1 MTTKDRLLK
10 YIAHTGLATS
20 RFENMCGLSNGYVRN
35 LKTQIGAD
43 KLSDILNA
51 FPELSKIWLL
61 TGEGSMLVNN
71 SGKVHISTE
80 KIGVRTKFKAIIQQ
94 IKAAEGIT
102 QAALA
107 EKLGLHQSYLSD
119 MINERV
125 PVTET
130 VQASIYELFPYTK
143 ESTLPQN
150 KRVPA
155 SPPSSIEEETKRVPL
170 IPFEA
175 RGGQLDRFARNGV
188 TLAQCETV
196 PTPFKGAQ
204 FAISVRGQSM
214 SPTYPS
220 GCVLFISKN
229 IADWV
234 EWGKVYVLDT
244 ENGVIVKQL
253 APSTLG
259 EDFVCCKSFNDAPEF
274 APFNVPK
281 ASIFGIY
288 RVVGALIET

>member
-1 MTTKDRLLK
+1 MDKDAFSQSLK
-10 YIAHTGLATS
+10 SHL
-20 RFENMCGLSNGYVRN
+20 NQLGYN
-35 LKTQIGAD
+35 QD
-43 KLSDILNA
+43 Q
-51 FPELSKIWLL
+51 LSKMLDVSQPYLSALLSGKKAFGKGTAEKWQQMFGFSSGWLL

-71 SGKVHISTE
+71 TANNLVNPSNTS
-80 KIGVRTKFKAIIQQ
+80 A
-94 IKAAEGIT
+94 
-102 QAALA
+102 
-107 EKLGLHQSYLSD
+107 
-119 MINERV
+119 
-125 PVTET
+125 
-130 VQASIYELFPYTK
+130 
-143 ESTLPQN
+143 
-150 KRVPA
+150 PA
-155 SPPSSIEEETKRVPL
+155 PSPSSTEEETKRVPL

-175 RGGQLDRFARNGV
+175 QGRQLDGFARNGV

-253 APSTLG
+253 APSSLG
-259 EDFVCCKSFNDAPEF
+259 NDFVCCKSFNDAPEF
-274 APFNVPK
+274 APFDVPK
-281 ASIFGIY
+281 STIFGIY

>member
-20 RFENMCGLSNGYVRN
+20 RFESLCGLSNGYVRN
-35 LKTQIGAD
+35 LKSQIGED
-43 KLSDILNA
+43 KLSNILNA

-61 TGEGSMLVNN
+61 TGEGSMLVDISAN
-71 SGKVHISTE
+71 SSN
-80 KIGVRTKFKAIIQQ
+80 RTKFKAIIQQ
-94 IKAAEGIT
+94 IKATEDIT
-102 QAALA
+102 QAELA
-107 EKLGLHQSYLSD
+107 EKLGLHKSYLSD

-143 ESTLPQN
+143 ESIPPQD
-150 KRVPA
+150 KRAPA
-155 SPPSSIEEETKRVPL
+155 VSSSPIEEETKRVPL

-175 RGGQLDRFARNGV
+175 QGGQLDGFARNGV

-253 APSTLG
+253 APSSLG
-259 EDFVCCKSFNDAPEF
+259 NDFVCCKSFNDAPEF
-274 APFNVPK
+274 APFDVPK
-281 ASIFGIY
+281 STIFGIY

>member
-1 MTTKDRLLK
+1 MNKDIFTQSLKSHLKRL
-10 YIAHTGLATS
+10 
-20 RFENMCGLSNGYVRN
+20 GYN
-35 LKTQIGAD
+35 Q
-43 KLSDILNA
+43 
-51 FPELSKIWLL
+51 EQLSKMLDVSQPYISALVSGKKPFGKETAEKWQQTLGFSAGWLL
-61 TGEGSMLVNN
+61 TGEGPMLVNN
-71 SGKVHISTE
+71 SVNDLVNTS
-80 KIGVRTKFKAIIQQ
+80 
-94 IKAAEGIT
+94 
-102 QAALA
+102 
-107 EKLGLHQSYLSD
+107 
-119 MINERV
+119 N
-125 PVTET
+125 
-130 VQASIYELFPYTK
+130 ASA
-143 ESTLPQN
+143 
-150 KRVPA
+150 PA
-155 SPPSSIEEETKRVPL
+155 PSPSSIEEIKRVPL

-175 RGGQLDRFARNGV
+175 RGGQLNGFANNGV

-244 ENGVIVKQL
+244 ENGIIVKQL

-259 EDFVCCKSFNDAPEF
+259 EDFVCCKSFNEAPEF

>member
-1 MTTKDRLLK
+1 M
-10 YIAHTGLATS
+10 
-20 RFENMCGLSNGYVRN
+20 
-35 LKTQIGAD
+35 
-43 KLSDILNA
+43 
-51 FPELSKIWLL
+51 
-61 TGEGSMLVNN
+61 
-71 SGKVHISTE
+71 
-80 KIGVRTKFKAIIQQ
+80 
-94 IKAAEGIT
+94 
-102 QAALA
+102 
-107 EKLGLHQSYLSD
+107 
-119 MINERV
+119 
-125 PVTET
+125 
-130 VQASIYELFPYTK
+130 
-143 ESTLPQN
+143 
-150 KRVPA
+150 
-155 SPPSSIEEETKRVPL
+155 PL

-175 RGGQLDRFARNGV
+175 RGGQLDGFARNGV

-253 APSTLG
+253 APSSLG
-259 EDFVCCKSFNDAPEF
+259 KDFVCCKSFNDAPEF
-274 APFNVPK
+274 APFDVPK
-281 ASIFGIY
+281 STIFGIY

>member
-1 MTTKDRLLK
+1 MDDKLERLQKAVDALK
-10 YIAHTGLATS
+10 YLGVFKTHQGAANQMLMS
-20 RFENMCGLSNGYVRN
+20 RPNFSAALNGSEKYFTENFIDRFLSVFGN
-35 LKTQIGAD
+35 TI
-43 KLSDILNA
+43 SS
-51 FPELSKIWLL
+51 EWLL
-61 TGEGSMLVNN
+61 TGEGEMLVKD
-71 SGKVHISTE
+71 SSDSPLSSLPHQKVETTE
-80 KIGVRTKFKAIIQQ
+80 KRDSTSQVDV
-94 IKAAEGIT
+94 AEV
-102 QAALA
+102 A
-107 EKLGLHQSYLSD
+107 
-119 MINERV
+119 
-125 PVTET
+125 
-130 VQASIYELFPYTK
+130 
-143 ESTLPQN
+143 
-150 KRVPA
+150 
-155 SPPSSIEEETKRVPL
+155 RVPL

-175 RGGQLDRFARNGV
+175 RGGQLDGFARNGV

>member
-1 MTTKDRLLK
+1 MSKDDFTKSLKSYLNLL
-10 YIAHTGLATS
+10 
-20 RFENMCGLSNGYVRN
+20 GYN
-35 LKTQIGAD
+35 Q
-43 KLSDILNA
+43 
-51 FPELSKIWLL
+51 EQLSKMLNVSQPYLSALLSGKKAFGKGTAEKWQQMFGFSAGWLL
-61 TGEGSMLVNN
+61 TGEGEMLVNN
-71 SGKVHISTE
+71 SINSSNIS
-80 KIGVRTKFKAIIQQ
+80 A
-94 IKAAEGIT
+94 
-102 QAALA
+102 
-107 EKLGLHQSYLSD
+107 
-119 MINERV
+119 
-125 PVTET
+125 PV
-130 VQASIYELFPYTK
+130 
-143 ESTLPQN
+143 
-150 KRVPA
+150 
-155 SPPSSIEEETKRVPL
+155 SPPSSVEEETKRVPL

-175 RGGQLDRFARNGV
+175 RGGQLNGFARNGV